1 MKKLN
6 KVLFLL
12 FASWCTA
19 QNYTGKL
26 HPVVTDGL
34 TKIVVEPELRSAL
47 QNNWD
52 YFRILDSKGNEVP
65 YALDTGTI
73 SDSGSVVKDLKILSK
88 SSIPNVSTSIIIA
101 NESRIKFD
109 LLTLTIANTEVVKTY
124 SISGSDDQN
133 QWYGLLNNETV
144 DDLYSSTA
152 TEVKRDFRFPLNN
165 YKFLRIDFV
174 DKKSLPIQVL
184 SAAVTV
190 NLDAQ
195 DLALVELKDFKQK
208 ITQNKSEK
216 TTIIDLQFNNKQVID
231 GLKFSISEPQFYRRN
246 AVVVVNRTR
255 LKNRKQENYREPVAS
270 FQLNSKTQNQFRI
283 NEIFEKNI
291 TIEIENQ
298 DSSPLVID
306 EIKFFQESVAL
317 ISELKAGEKYTIVVD
332 SALSE
337 PKYDL
342 SYLDD
347 IIQTQFSETQIT
359 NLEKYNSKNKEK
371 TEDLFWKTPLFMWV
385 CIGFALVVIAY
396 FSKGLLKDLGSNQ

>member
-26 HPVVTDGL
+26 QPVVTDGL

-65 YALDTGTI
+65 YALDTRTI
-73 SDSGSVVKDLKILSK
+73 SGTGSVVKDLKILSK

-133 QWYGLLNNETV
+133 QWYGLVNNETV
-144 DDLYSSTA
+144 DGLYSSTA
-152 TEVKRDFRFPLNN
+152 TEVKRDFSFPLNN

-184 SAAVTV
+184 SASVTV

-195 DLALVELKDFKQK
+195 DLALVELKDFQQT
-208 ITQNKSEK
+208 ISQNKSKK
-216 TTIIDLQFNNKQVID
+216 TTIIDLQFKNKQVID

-246 AVVVVNRTR
+246 AVVMVNRTR

-270 FQLNSKTQNQFRI
+270 FQLNSKMQNQFRI

-317 ISELKAGEKYTIVVD
+317 ISELKAGENYTILVD
-332 SALSE
+332 SILSA

-347 IIQTQFSETQIT
+347 MIQTQFSESQIT

-371 TEDLFWKTPLFMWV
+371 TKDLFWKTPLFMWI

-396 FSKGLLKDLGSNQ
+396 FSKGLLKDLGNNQ

>member
-26 HPVVTDGL
+26 QPVVTDGL

-65 YALDTGTI
+65 YALYTGTI

-144 DDLYSSTA
+144 DGLYSSTA

-184 SAAVTV
+184 SASVTV

-195 DLALVELKDFKQK
+195 DLALVELKDFQQT
-208 ITQNKSEK
+208 ISQNKSEK
-216 TTIIDLQFNNKQVID
+216 TTIIDLQFKNKQVID

-306 EIKFFQESVAL
+306 EIKFFQESVGL

>member
-19 QNYTGKL
+19 QNYTGNL
-26 HPVVTDGL
+26 QPIVTDGL

-52 YFRILDSKGNEVP
+52 YFRILDSKRNEVP

-73 SDSGSVVKDLKILSK
+73 SGTGSVVKDLKILSK

-133 QWYGLLNNETV
+133 QWYGLVNNETA
-144 DDLYSSTA
+144 DGLYSSTA
-152 TEVKRDFRFPLNN
+152 TEVKRDFSFPLNN

-195 DLALVELKDFKQK
+195 DLALVELKDLKQK

-216 TTIIDLQFNNKQVID
+216 TTRIDLHFKTKQVID

-246 AVVVVNRTR
+246 AEIVVNKTR
-255 LKNRKQENYREPVAS
+255 LRNRKQENYRESVTS

-306 EIKFFQESVAL
+306 EIKLFQESVAL
-317 ISELKAGEKYTIVVD
+317 ISELKAGEKYTILVD
-332 SALSE
+332 STLSA

-347 IIQTQFSETQIT
+347 IIHTQFSESQIT

-396 FSKGLLKDLGSNQ
+396 FSKGLLKDLGNNQ

>member
-26 HPVVTDGL
+26 QPVATGGL

-52 YFRILDSKGNEVP
+52 YFRILNSKGNEVP
-65 YALDTGTI
+65 YALDTRTI
-73 SDSGSVVKDLKILSK
+73 SGSGSVVKDLKILSK

-101 NESRIKFD
+101 NETKAKFD

-133 QWYGLLNNETV
+133 QWYGLVNNETV
-144 DDLYSSTA
+144 DGLYSSTA

-184 SAAVTV
+184 SASVTV

-195 DLALVELKDFKQK
+195 DLALVELKDFQQT
-208 ITQNKSEK
+208 ISQNKSEK
-216 TTIIDLQFNNKQVID
+216 TTIIDLQFKTKQVID

-246 AVVVVNRTR
+246 AEIVVNKTR

-270 FQLNSKTQNQFRI
+270 IQLNSKTQNQFRI

-298 DSSPLVID
+298 DSSPLEID
-306 EIKFFQESVAL
+306 EIKLFQESVAL
-317 ISELKAGEKYTIVVD
+317 ISELKADENYTILVD
-332 SALSE
+332 STLSA

-347 IIQTQFSETQIT
+347 MIQTQFSESQIT

-371 TEDLFWKTPLFMWV
+371 TEDLFWKTPLFMWI
-385 CIGFALVVIAY
+385 CIGLALVVIAY
-396 FSKGLLKDLGSNQ
+396 FSKGLLKDLNNNQ